1 MAEGKSIEMT
11 ADFVRET
18 EKAILISD
26 GDNKI
31 WLPKSQIDYELD
43 EFKGVVYLIDV
54 PEWLA
59 VDKGLV

>member
-1 MAEGKSIEMT
+1 MADEGIEMT

-18 EKAILISD
+18 EKAILIND
-26 GDNKI
+26 GDNEV
-31 WLPKSQIDYELD
+31 WLPKSQIDYHLD
-43 EFKGVVYLIDV
+43 EFKGVVYINDL

>member
-1 MAEGKSIEMT
+1 MT

-18 EKAILISD
+18 DKAILVSD
-26 GDNKI
+26 GDNKV

-43 EFKGVVYLIDV
+43 EFKGIVYIIDL

-59 VDKGLV
+59 IAKSLV